1 MLLAADIANSA
12 SSSVGATLPVAST
25 DSETTGG
32 FPDRIRRG
40 SATGTRPTIR
50 RALCSADAEGA
61 IEGAGQPECP
71 SGGEG
76 LDSESRLSLTLRPI
90 STTKARS
97 DLGQPAAQVGAVPG
111 FEGAISILFWGHC
124 S

>member
-1 MLLAADIANSA
+1 MLLAADIVNSA
-12 SSSVGATLPVAST
+12 TASSWDLGATST
-25 DSETTGG
+25 ETTGG
-32 FPDRIRRG
+32 FPDRIRWG